1 MIYINY
7 LQYGICFKNKNKIY
21 DRLNGPAHFNGNI
34 QIWYQNGEYH
44 RLDGPAVIG
53 AQRREYWIEDV
64 FFHESQYNEKMKNY
78 SEKK

>member
-7 LQYGICFKNKNKIY
+7 RQYGICFKNKNKIY

-53 AQRREYWIEDV
+53 AQRKEENIGLKMY
-64 FFHESQYNEKMKNY
+64 FFMKVNIM
-78 SEKK
+78 KK